1 VDRARLQDLLSW
13 AEGSD
18 GNGASA
24 AVARVVRAR
33 LENGEPD
40 AADVA
45 EATRWAKAA
54 RNDRSAATR
63 SRARGVLAVA
73 GKAVPQPNTRPRR
86 KAQRSARFTRPT
98 PLLSVRLSRRAKAAA
113 VVLAVAALAA
123 AAVLGATK
131 VAQAAFRPALIVEG
145 PPSGAAFGRAQ
156 IGKLAFAVRADRGA
170 LAKEDWTLDGGDV
183 TQRVRFVGNR
193 LVLRP
198 AKLDDGEHTIEISQ
212 GGGFLGASTHR
223 RIFFT
228 VDLTPPQ
235 VHLLKPLLAKQWRP
249 LRIAAQTEAGAR
261 VTIAGRQARVNG
273 DGRIAASLPPPL
285 PEKLMFRVI
294 DAAGNRWTRRL
305 PVAIEPRRPP
315 VAVRGV
321 HVTAYGWADNALRN
335 GVLQLIAQHRVNA
348 VEIDLKDEGGLVGFD
363 PPVPLARRIGAAH
376 DIYDLDKLVRQLHAR
391 GIRVIGRLVCF
402 RDPILAR
409 AAWKRGRHD
418 EVIQTPGGGPYA
430 GYGGFTNFANPIVR
444 RYNVD
449 IAVAAARA
457 GVDDV
462 LYDYV
467 RRPDGPLNSMVF
479 PGLRGDPAREIVRFL
494 RETRLALRPYGT
506 YFGVSV
512 FGVAATRPDEVAQDI
527 PRMAHEA
534 DYVSPM
540 VYPSHWGP
548 GEYNVSN
555 PNAQPYQIVARSL
568 RDFKRDTHNTGAR
581 LVPWLQD
588 FTLGVTY
595 GPEQVRAQIEAA
607 RRDGIREFLLWDPLV
622 TYTSDALTPDAP
634 AFSRGLAKPR
644 PAAEAPSSTAQQP
657 PPAKKQTP
665 AAPGVTAVEG
675 RKPNELGVIPV
686 IMHHEIRPDRV
697 GAFDQTPAEFRAEL
711 EKLWRQG
718 YWPVTAA
725 DLATGRLG
733 AVPAGKTP
741 VVLTFDDST
750 QFQFFYTP
758 DGKIKSN
765 TAIAIMLDFAREHP
779 AFKPAGTFYVLR
791 EPFAGISRGPAMLRW
806 LVAHGFEL
814 GDHTHDHIPLNTL
827 DDGAVQR
834 ELVEGAR
841 VITHAVPSYRIT
853 TMALPL
859 GALPHRRRLA
869 LRGRWHGQSYSFA
882 AVFLAGAEPAPS
894 PFTTTFDRNAV
905 PRIRTSHLP
914 WNGERD
920 FCAEFWLHELKLHPK
935 LRYVS
940 DGDPAR
946 ITFPRSDGNT
956 LAPRY
961 RARANPY

>member
-1 VDRARLQDLLSW
+1 MQDLLNW
-13 AEGSD
+13 AEAPAA
-18 GNGASA
+18 NGASA

-33 LENGEPD
+33 LEDAEPD

-54 RNDRSAATR
+54 RNDTSAATR
-63 SRARGVLAVA
+63 SRARTVLAVA
-73 GKAVPQPNTRPRR
+73 GEAVPRHPRTRSRR
-86 KAQRSARFTRPT
+86 GVRHPARVTRRTGLP
-98 PLLSVRLSRRAKAAA
+98 SVRLPRRANAA
-113 VVLAVAALAA
+113 VGVVAVVALAA
-123 AAVLGATK
+123 AAVVGASK
-131 VAQAAFRPALIVEG
+131 AAQTAFRPSLLVEG
-145 PPSGAAFGRAQ
+145 PPSGAAIGRAEVD
-156 IGKLAFAVRADRGA
+156 KLAFAVRAGRGA
-170 LAKEDWTLDGGDV
+170 LAKQDWTLDGADV
-183 TQRVRFVGNR
+183 TERVQFVGNR
-193 LVLRP
+193 LVLKP
-198 AKLDDGEHTIEISQ
+198 EKLDEGEHTVEISQ
-212 GGGFLGASTHR
+212 GGGFLGASAHR
-223 RIFFT
+223 RISFT

-235 VHLLKPLLAKQWRP
+235 VRLEKPLRATRWRP
-249 LRIAAQTEAGAR
+249 LPIAAQTEAGAR
-261 VTIAGRQARVNG
+261 ATVAGHEARVDD
-273 DGRIAASLPPPL
+273 DGRIEASLAPPL
-285 PEKLMFRVI
+285 PATVTFRVV
-294 DAAGNRWTRRL
+294 DAAGNQSTRRL
-305 PVAIEPRRPP
+305 RVAIEPRRPP
-315 VAVRGV
+315 QPVRGV
-321 HVTAYGWADNALRN
+321 HVTAYGWADNTLRN
-335 GVLQLIAQHRVNA
+335 GVLQLVAQRRINT

-363 PPVPLARRIGAAH
+363 PPIPLARRIGAAQ

-402 RDPILAR
+402 RDPILAK
-409 AAWKRGRHD
+409 AAWRRGRRD
-418 EVIQTPGGGPYA
+418 EVIQAPGGDPYA
-430 GYGGFTNFANPIVR
+430 GYGGFTNFANPVVR
-444 RYNVD
+444 RYNID

-467 RRPDGPLNSMVF
+467 RRPDGPLGSMVF
-479 PGLRGDPAREIVRFL
+479 PGLRGDPARAIVRFL

-527 PRMAHEA
+527 PSMAQEA

-548 GEYNVSN
+548 GEYNVPN
-555 PNAQPYQIVARSL
+555 PNAQPYEIIVRSL

-581 LVPWLQD
+581 VVPWLQD

-595 GPEQVRAQIEAA
+595 GTAEVRAQIQGA
-607 RRDGIREFLLWDPLV
+607 RRVGIREFLLWDPLV

-644 PAAEAPSSTAQQP
+644 PGPAVTSTTPPSVKEQP
-657 PPAKKQTP
+657 PKAQKQTP
-665 AAPGVTAVEG
+665 AHSAVTAVHG

-718 YWPVTAA
+718 YWPVTSA
-725 DLATGRLG
+725 DLASGHLG

-758 DGKIKSN
+758 EGTIKST
-765 TAIAIMLDFAREHP
+765 TAVAIMLDFAREHP
-779 AFKPAGTFYVLR
+779 TFKPAGTFYVLR

-827 DDGAVQR
+827 GDRAVQR
-834 ELVEGAR
+834 ELVDGAR
-841 VITHAVPSYRIT
+841 VITDAIPGYRIT
-853 TMALPL
+853 TMSLPL
-859 GALPHRRRLA
+859 GALPETRRLA
-869 LRGRWHGQSYSFA
+869 LRGRWHGQSYRFA
-882 AVFLAGAEPAPS
+882 AAFLAGAEPAPS
-894 PFTTTFDRNAV
+894 PFSTRFDRGAV

-920 FCAEFWLHELKLHPK
+920 FCAEFWLHELKVHPN

-940 DGDPAR
+940 DGDAAR
-946 ITFPRSDGNT
+946 ITFPRGDAST